1 MFDIRTVVAN
11 TPGKLARAVRALAD
25 EGVDIRG
32 LSGDIRPG
40 EQWGYVHILVE
51 DYPAAARVLDAQGCE
66 VLDVHKVELVEA
78 EDRIGSLAE
87 ILEGYRE
94 REENIEVLYV
104 GNNNQ
109 IIIGTENMR
118 RPVQGGRM
126 GDARYSDTRAV
137 PEDG

>member
-11 TPGKLARAVRALAD
+11 TPGKLARAMRALAD

-40 EQWGYVHILVE
+40 EQWGYVHLLVE
-51 DYPAAARVLDAQGCE
+51 DYAAAARVLDSQGCE

-94 REENIEVLYV
+94 RQENIEVLYV

-118 RPVQGGRM
+118 RRVQGGRM
-126 GDARYSDTRAV
+126 SDARYSDTRAV
-137 PEDG
+137 PDES